1 MVEDTAD
8 RQRWVDI
15 EALLAEEAAR
25 PHSTLAEAAY
35 SLWRTVD
42 LLEDAD
48 TDVLLAEGADACRWG
63 LGELG
68 QMVDLLL
75 RRQAAAVARVTTVLG
90 RRTALSVPGHTGLE

>member
-1 MVEDTAD
+1 MEDTAN
-8 RQRWVDI
+8 RQRWIDI

-48 TDVLLAEGADACRWG
+48 AQALRAEGADACRWG

-68 QMVDLLL
+68 QMVELLL
-75 RRQAAAVARVTTVLG
+75 RRQAAAVARVTSLLG
-90 RRTALSVPGHTGLE
+90 EGTAPPLLGTPTRR